1 MSRRRSRDYGHFLD
15 IQGILTNYLS
25 ESVRPT
31 LQKLQE
37 RHFGIHYDFV
47 NSYQKDMVRR
57 ALGIGRKYSLERW
70 ISYTNGREF
79 QEDIADIIE
88 NYPELIEKELAS
100 EEYKDYLEFILNPNL
115 PSDRKQELLD
125 ANIPAIAVLF
135 NNKVVKYSKLK
146 ENLVIN
152 TLGRGARWYLP
163 TYWEWCTREDKLLI
177 RKYVTLLRGISR
189 IEQTKTLMAP
199 ATQEVIEQIE
209 ATPPSLGYRAVWKCV
224 YCGEYCAK
232 TTSQCPSCGNPKE
245 EDF

>member
-15 IQGILTNYLS
+15 IQGILTGYLS
-25 ESVRPT
+25 EGVRPT

-37 RHFGIHYDFV
+37 RHFGIHYDPV
-47 NSYQKDMVRR
+47 NSYQQDMVRR
-57 ALGIGRKYSLERW
+57 ALALGRKFSLERW
-70 ISYTNGREF
+70 TTYAKSRNFKENLT
-79 QEDIADIIE
+79 DIIK

-100 EEYKDYLEFILNPNL
+100 EEYKDYQEFILDPNL
-115 PSDRKQELLD
+115 PTERREELLD
-125 ANIPAIAVLF
+125 ANIPAIAVLY
-135 NNKVVKYSKLK
+135 NNKVVKYSKLL
-146 ENLVIN
+146 ENLVI
-152 TLGRGARWYLP
+152 TKGGRGAKWYLP